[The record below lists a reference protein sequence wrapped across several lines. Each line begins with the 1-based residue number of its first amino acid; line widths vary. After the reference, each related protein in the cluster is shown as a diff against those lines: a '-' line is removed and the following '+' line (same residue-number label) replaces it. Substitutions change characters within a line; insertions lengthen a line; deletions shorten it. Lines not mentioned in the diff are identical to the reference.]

1 MRASYFLCGFLLAIS
16 LFSVPAC
23 AQNCD
28 GLMRPIAMFS
38 CFDAEIA
45 ALKEEESRLYAAQL
59 ESVTGIRN
67 LDPGNWHL

>member
-1 MRASYFLCGFLLAIS
+1 MRAMYFLCAFLLAIS
-16 LFSVPAC
+16 IFNNPAS
-23 AQNCD
+23 AQSCD

-59 ESVTGIRN
+59 DDLSGPERSALVRE
-67 LDPGNWHL
+67 